1 MQTYNQC
8 LACFER
14 QAADVC
20 SIAQLSPEKTQS
32 ILASARARIRIF
44 PREQPPIRMAVE
56 IHELIRAESGIADPY
71 AALKKAA
78 NDVCRGLGPQLMA
91 CMAGSSRPLE
101 TATKLAIAGNIIDY
115 GAYGLRD
122 VSQVNL
128 VDVIEQVL
136 AQPLTGG
143 AIEQFEHLI
152 HISEHILYI
161 ADNAGECFFDV
172 PLLDVLP
179 TGKVTYAVRGGPVLN
194 DATFED
200 AHAAN
205 IPDRCTVIDT
215 GDHAPGILLD
225 RCSPAFL
232 RAFND
237 SDLIISKGQGNY
249 ESMSDMTEKTIVFLT
264 KVKCEMIAQDI
275 GHRLGS
281 NVIKIT
287 HSGPAREHRKDGGAF
302 AVGIHK

>member
-1 MQTYNQC
+1 M
-8 LACFER
+8 
-14 QAADVC
+14 
-20 SIAQLSPEKTQS
+20 
-32 ILASARARIRIF
+32 
-44 PREQPPIRMAVE
+44 
-56 IHELIRAESGIADPY
+56 
-71 AALKKAA
+71 
-78 NDVCRGLGPQLMA
+78 
-91 CMAGSSRPLE
+91 
-101 TATKLAIAGNIIDY
+101 
-115 GAYGLRD
+115 
-122 VSQVNL
+122 
-128 VDVIEQVL
+128 IEQVL

-143 AIEQFEHLI
+143 TIEQFERLI
-152 HISEHILYI
+152 HRSEHILYI

-194 DATFED
+194 DATLED
-200 AHAAN
+200 AHAAG

-232 RAFND
+232 RAFKD

-281 NVIKIT
+281 NVIKIHT
-287 HSGPAREHRKDGGAF
+287 RAPRN
-302 AVGIHK
+302 